1 MKFPIVFVGVFIA
14 IIFISE
20 SHADDAEQ
28 GPESPEGYGKIK
40 LNFISIFLKRNGTTK
55 TVFPKMN

>member
-20 SHADDAEQ
+20 SYADDAEQ
-28 GPESPEGYGKIK
+28 GPEGYGKIQF
-40 LNFISIFLKRNGTTK
+40 NSISFFYIKEEGIR
-55 TVFPKMN
+55 